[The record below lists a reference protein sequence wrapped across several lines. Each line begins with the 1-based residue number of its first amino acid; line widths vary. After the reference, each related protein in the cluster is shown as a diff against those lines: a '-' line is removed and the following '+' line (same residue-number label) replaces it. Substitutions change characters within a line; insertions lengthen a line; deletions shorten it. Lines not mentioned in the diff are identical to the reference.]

1 MYFSEK
7 LSVKKFI
14 LISFLI
20 LINCKEKIKNNS
32 TDGENKNLNKAREF
46 RESSNEDSA
55 YVYYVKAKE
64 ELLKDKNNTEAARA
78 IVNVAIIECDKGDYH
93 SSITN
98 SIEAEKL
105 LKNKKDSNALKIASS
120 NYNSI
125 AIASKNLKNYSQAI
139 DYYKLAIK
147 TSQKEIDSLAFYNN
161 IGDAYLEQKNN
172 KIAKSYFKIALKTT
186 DSIDFA
192 RALNNLAKA
201 NFLENP
207 SYKAYPVLEKALLIR
222 MRQKD
227 DKEITSSFS
236 TLADFY
242 FKRNPK
248 KSLFYTNEMYKI
260 ALKNKNPDDQLE
272 ALNKL
277 ILLNSNEYS
286 LNFSRYVS
294 LKDSVQNA
302 RNNDFQRFGL
312 IKFDVEKQKR
322 SNQEL
327 TARNFQQNIG
337 ITFLALALIGTFIWY
352 RKRRQRIL
360 LESENKLKEQQ
371 LKTAKKIHDVVANG
385 IYQVMTK
392 IENQGSFNKEQA
404 LDELEFVYEK
414 SRDIS
419 YENPDS
425 QDEKFN
431 EKISKLVASFKN
443 DEIKTFTVG
452 NQEET
457 WEKVT
462 KSTQTEIYQIIR
474 ELLVNMKKHSEANNV
489 VFKFEKINNLIN
501 IHYTDN
507 GIGISDDL
515 IFKNGLS
522 NTVSRIENIN
532 GKITFETKTEKGLKI
547 NISFPVS

>member
-1 MYFSEK
+1 
-7 LSVKKFI
+7 
-14 LISFLI
+14 
-20 LINCKEKIKNNS
+20 
-32 TDGENKNLNKAREF
+32 
-46 RESSNEDSA
+46 
-55 YVYYVKAKE
+55 
-64 ELLKDKNNTEAARA
+64 
-78 IVNVAIIECDKGDYH
+78 
-93 SSITN
+93 
-98 SIEAEKL
+98 
-105 LKNKKDSNALKIASS
+105 
-120 NYNSI
+120 
-125 AIASKNLKNYSQAI
+125 
-139 DYYKLAIK
+139 
-147 TSQKEIDSLAFYNN
+147 
-161 IGDAYLEQKNN
+161 
-172 KIAKSYFKIALKTT
+172 
-186 DSIDFA
+186 
-192 RALNNLAKA
+192 
-201 NFLENP
+201 
-207 SYKAYPVLEKALLIR
+207 
-222 MRQKD
+222 
-227 DKEITSSFS
+227 
-236 TLADFY
+236 
-242 FKRNPK
+242 
-248 KSLFYTNEMYKI
+248 MYKI

-371 LKTAKKIHDVVANG
+371 LKTAKKVHDVVANG

-419 YENPDS
+419 YENPDT

-457 WEKVT
+457 WENVT
-462 KSTQTEIYQIIR
+462 KLTQTEIYQIIR

>member
-1 MYFSEK
+1 M
-7 LSVKKFI
+7 KKFI
-14 LISFLI
+14 LITLLI

-161 IGDAYLEQKNN
+161 IGDTYLEQKNN

-201 NFLENP
+201 NFLETP
-207 SYKAYPVLEKALLIR
+207 SYNAYPVLEKALLIR

-371 LKTAKKIHDVVANG
+371 LKTAKKVHDVVANG

-419 YENPDS
+419 YENPDT

-457 WEKVT
+457 WENVT
-462 KSTQTEIYQIIR
+462 KLTQTEIYQIIR

-501 IHYTDN
+501 INYADN